1 MYTQGYEPLHYFT
14 LLIRDIQKAAKL
26 VRSPRRKEI
35 KHVTKTIYIQVC
47 TGRLVVTET
56 HSKNA
61 VPRNVGKFDQKYI
74 KVCCDSYV
82 PHSHV
87 GKN

>member
-1 MYTQGYEPLHYFT
+1 MYCKKSEQPLKLKCTPKRKLYTLEYEPVHYFT

-61 VPRNVGKFDQKYI
+61 VPRNVGKFD
-74 KVCCDSYV
+74 
-82 PHSHV
+82 
-87 GKN
+87 